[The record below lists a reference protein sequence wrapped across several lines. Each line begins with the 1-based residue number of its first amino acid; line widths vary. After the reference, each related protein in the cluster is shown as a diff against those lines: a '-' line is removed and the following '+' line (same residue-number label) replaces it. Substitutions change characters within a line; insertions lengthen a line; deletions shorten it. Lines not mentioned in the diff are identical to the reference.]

1 MTEVTKAS
9 FGATADGRLVDVWTL
24 RAGGYAAQVLTYG
37 GILRSLTV
45 PAPGGSRDI
54 VLGCE
59 TLEDYERQDKYL
71 GALVGRV
78 ANRIGGAAFEL
89 NGKSYP
95 LAANSGPN
103 CLHGGVRGFNQAVW
117 QAREVDGSLVLT
129 HVSPDGDEGFPGALE
144 VRVTYSLTADGV
156 LMLDYWAKSDA
167 DTLCNLTN
175 HSYFNLLGHDAGTLA
190 GQQVEIFAD
199 AITQTDENS
208 TPTGALLPVEG
219 TPFDLRRPR
228 DFLEGLAMDH
238 PQLALG
244 NGYDHNFVLHTAPIS
259 PPVPGGPGVRRRSG
273 AGVPHHPARPPALHR
288 QLSGRHP
295 RQGRDRLRPPVGLL
309 SGDPELA
316 RRRPPR
322 QLPLSSAPGGGG
334 LPPPYCLPGGHVP
347 APAVGGDD
355 ALAGRPADAICVR
368 RQCPGE
374 NCCCTWSG
382 SEACLRVI
390 RTFKR
395 PQRAGY
401 GGTGVRAVRVPVFP
415 AARGH
420 RLRACLKHVNMPNRR
435 IFCPLDGTIFP

>member
-9 FGATADGRLVDVWTL
+9 FGATPDGRLVDVWTL

-89 NGKSYP
+89 NGKSYH

-129 HVSPDGDEGFPGALE
+129 HVSPDGDEGFPGTLE

-156 LMLDYWAKSDA
+156 LRLDYWAQSDA
-167 DTLCNLTN
+167 ETLCNLTN

-244 NGYDHNFVLHTAPIS
+244 NGYDHNFALHTAPFS
-259 PPVPGGPGVRRRSG
+259 
-273 AGVPHHPARPPALHR
+273 
-288 QLSGRHP
+288 
-295 RQGRDRLRPPVGLL
+295 
-309 SGDPELA
+309 
-316 RRRPPR
+316 
-322 QLPLSSAPGGGG
+322 PLSLAARVSGGG
-334 LPPPYCLPGGHVP
+334 LVLECLTTQPGLQLYT
-347 APAVGGDD
+347 A
-355 ALAGRPADAICVR
+355 
-368 RQCPGE
+368 
-374 NCCCTWSG
+374 N
-382 SEACLRVI
+382 
-390 RTFKR
+390 
-395 PQRAGY
+395 Y
-401 GGTGVRAVRVPVFP
+401 
-415 AARGH
+415 
-420 RLRACLKHVNMPNRR
+420 
-435 IFCPLDGTIFP
+435 LDGTPGKGGASYGPRSAFCLETQSWPDAIHHASFPSPVLRAGELYRHTTVYRVSMCPPL

>member
-9 FGATADGRLVDVWTL
+9 FGATPDGRLVDVWTL

-117 QAREVDGSLVLT
+117 QAREVDGALVLT

-175 HSYFNLLGHDAGTLA
+175 HSYFNLLGHRAGTLA
-190 GQQVEIFAD
+190 GQSVQILAD
-199 AITQTDENS
+199 AITETDGDS
-208 TPTGALLPVEG
+208 TPTGSLLPVEG

-228 DFLEGLAMDH
+228 DFLAGLAMDH
-238 PQLALG
+238 PQLKLG
-244 NGYDHNFVLHTAPIS
+244 NGYDHNFALRTVPASPLAP
-259 PPVPGGPGVRRRSG
+259 
-273 AGVPHHPARPPALHR
+273 AAR
-288 QLSGRHP
+288 
-295 RQGRDRLRPPVGLL
+295 VT
-309 SGDPELA
+309 
-316 RRRPPR
+316 
-322 QLPLSSAPGGGG
+322 GGG
-334 LPPPYCLPGGHVP
+334 LALECLTTQPGLQLYT
-347 APAVGGDD
+347 A
-355 ALAGRPADAICVR
+355 
-368 RQCPGE
+368 
-374 NCCCTWSG
+374 N
-382 SEACLRVI
+382 
-390 RTFKR
+390 
-395 PQRAGY
+395 Y
-401 GGTGVRAVRVPVFP
+401 
-415 AARGH
+415 
-420 RLRACLKHVNMPNRR
+420 
-435 IFCPLDGTIFP
+435 LDGTPGKDGASYGPRSAFCLETQGWPDAVHHGNFPSLVLRAGELYRHRTVYRVEKLS

>member
-9 FGATADGRLVDVWTL
+9 FGATPDGRLVDVWTL
-24 RAGGYAAQVLTYG
+24 RAGGYVAQVLTYG

-59 TLEDYERQDKYL
+59 TLEDYEKQDKYF

-129 HVSPDGDEGFPGALE
+129 HGSPDGAEGFPGTLE

-156 LMLDYWAKSDA
+156 LRLDYWAKSDA

-244 NGYDHNFVLHTAPIS
+244 NGYDHNFALHTAPVS
-259 PPVPGGPGVRRRSG
+259 
-273 AGVPHHPARPPALHR
+273 
-288 QLSGRHP
+288 
-295 RQGRDRLRPPVGLL
+295 
-309 SGDPELA
+309 
-316 RRRPPR
+316 
-322 QLPLSSAPGGGG
+322 PLSLAARVSGGG
-334 LPPPYCLPGGHVP
+334 LVLECLTTQPGLQLYT
-347 APAVGGDD
+347 A
-355 ALAGRPADAICVR
+355 
-368 RQCPGE
+368 
-374 NCCCTWSG
+374 N
-382 SEACLRVI
+382 
-390 RTFKR
+390 
-395 PQRAGY
+395 Y
-401 GGTGVRAVRVPVFP
+401 
-415 AARGH
+415 
-420 RLRACLKHVNMPNRR
+420 
-435 IFCPLDGTIFP
+435 LDGTPGKGGASYGPRSAFCLETQSWPDAIHHASFPSPVLRAGELYRHTTVYRVSMC